1 MFKTILATAAAALI
15 ATTLAATAHAQ
26 IRPNGVALNGSVA
39 PTSSSVTID
48 QVQLPAGTP

>member
-1 MFKTILATAAAALI
+1 MFKAVLAAAAALI
-15 ATTLAATAHAQ
+15 ATILAAPAHAV

-39 PTSSSVTID
+39 PTSSNVTID